1 MPDTQPSSS
10 PSSPSAPRI
19 VVFGAGSVGC
29 YVGGRLLAGGAN
41 VVMVGRPRL
50 RAVFDEQP
58 LRLTD
63 YQGFSAELRLTP
75 EQFTN
80 DPGVAA
86 SADLVLITVKS
97 AATIEAAEILAGV
110 LPDGVPVVS
119 LQNGISNAEEL
130 RLRLPGARVCAGMIP
145 FNVLQKRPGHFHHGT
160 EGHLMAA
167 RDASLTPFVSIFER
181 SGLPLE
187 LRDDMTSVMWSKLL
201 LNLNNPINA
210 LSNVPLLEELSDRD
224 YRRCLAMAQRET
236 LALMKRAGIA
246 PVQLT
251 ALPMPLVPVVMS
263 LPDWLFSRLAK
274 RMLAIDPIARSS
286 MWEDLEAGRPTEVDW
301 INGEVVRLADRLN
314 QRAPVNE
321 RLTQLVHDCEQN
333 RRRWSGDELL
343 AELRAAQ
350 HQRR

>member
-1 MPDTQPSSS
+1 MPDK
-10 PSSPSAPRI
+10 PSSPSTTFPPRI

-29 YVGGRLLAGGAN
+29 YVGGRLLASGAD

-50 RAVFDEQP
+50 RAIFDEQP

-63 YQGFSAELRLTP
+63 YNGFSAETRLTP
-75 EQFTN
+75 EQFTD
-80 DPGVAA
+80 DPRAVA

-97 AATIEAAEILAGV
+97 AATTEAAKTLAGI
-110 LPDGVPVVS
+110 LPDGIPVVS
-119 LQNGISNAEEL
+119 LQNGISNAEAL
-130 RLRLPGARVCAGMIP
+130 RSQLPGARVCAGMIP
-145 FNVLQKRPGHFHHGT
+145 FNVLQKSPGHFHHGT

-167 RDASLTPFVSIFER
+167 HDASLEPFLLIFER

-187 LRDDMTSVMWSKLL
+187 LRNDMTSVMWSKLL

-301 INGEVVRLADRLN
+301 INGEVVRLADRLGQPAPIN
-314 QRAPVNE
+314 Q
-321 RLTQLVHDCEQN
+321 RLTQLVHDCEHA

-343 AELRAAQ
+343 TELLSARSG
-350 HQRR
+350 R